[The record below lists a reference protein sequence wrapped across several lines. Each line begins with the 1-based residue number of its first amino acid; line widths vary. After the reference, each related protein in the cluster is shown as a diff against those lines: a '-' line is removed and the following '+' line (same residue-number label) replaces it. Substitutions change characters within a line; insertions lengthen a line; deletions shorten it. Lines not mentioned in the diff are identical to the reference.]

1 MAAGPMLAPWI
12 LQWGILQWGILQW
25 VASSPPFQHTQRQ
38 ERSIVLKT
46 EIRAACCAHTHQS
59 ARFLTDPLETVTQ
72 PRQPRAPTTN
82 AVWLALGPPGH
93 GGQSWQTGITS
104 DAGETGNGS
113 IGNRQRANGQ
123 QLASCHG
130 QLRRAAGR
138 SMARESSQVIQW
150 SAVANLPTMMQP
162 GTPQNAADHR
172 LAQNPP
178 AHLPATPNAK
188 GQRPTAPGAHRASA
202 QPPRFAA
209 AQRVAFCSCFQG
221 SGSRDPRVAPARRD
235 GQGSP
240 ICVVLAPG
248 FSDPQTPG

>member
-1 MAAGPMLAPWI
+1 MAAGPMLAPW
-12 LQWGILQWGILQW
+12 ILQWGILQW

-46 EIRAACCAHTHQS
+46 EIRGSMLCTHS
-59 ARFLTDPLETVTQ
+59 PVGPVPGRPTRNRHPASPAPCSNHERCLAGSRPAR
-72 PRQPRAPTTN
+72 
-82 AVWLALGPPGH
+82 H
-93 GGQSWQTGITS
+93 GGQSWQTGKTS

-113 IGNRQRANGQ
+113 IANRQRANGQ